1 MSNYYVQNTSQGQP
15 ASMHY
20 SDWSGNDGGV
30 IETLNPQ
37 EAPLIPE
44 PPTRLATNSDP
55 NATPL
60 VREHFRSARDNAISN
75 TYLMNSRGNNSN
87 ISDNNGNEK
96 CDSKN
101 WMGILL
107 VCLVLVVIIGGC
119 MYAIRSDHGSSI
131 ANPAMSGQSSF
142 GSGGLTQNL
151 SSGLLNDLE
160 FL

>member
-20 SDWSGNDGGV
+20 SDWSGSEGGA

-37 EAPLIPE
+37 QAQLIPE

-75 TYLMNSRGNNSN
+75 TGPVNGNN
-87 ISDNNGNEK
+87 NNGNEK

-107 VCLVLVVIIGGC
+107 VCLVLVVMVGGC
-119 MYAIRSDHGSSI
+119 MYAARSDHGSSLT
-131 ANPAMSGQSSF
+131 NPAIHGRTDF
-142 GSGGLTQNL
+142 GSGLGQNL